1 MTEKNA
7 YEEMHELWYH
17 KELGKLA
24 EWIHWC
30 DAYESGI
37 CDNGGNDKLQILKQ
51 DAWDETTFEEWQNK
65 YLINTQID
73 QAINETYADVV
84 TDIIMGRTGEILTC
98 VQCGKPIPSGEIYH
112 NTGLTLKDDLDGGM
126 IIFCDP
132 RHIECESKYNISNLK

>member
-1 MTEKNA
+1 MAEKSA

-65 YLINTQID
+65 YLTNTHSGEILSD
-73 QAINETYADVV
+73 QYTDVIM
-84 TDIIMGRTGEILTC
+84 DIVMSRTSEILTC
-98 VQCGKPIPSGEIYH
+98 TQCGKTIPSGKEYH
-112 NTGLTLKDDLDGGM
+112 ETGLTVKDELDDGM
-126 IIFCDP
+126 IAFCDP
-132 RHIECESKYNISNLK
+132 RHIECESKYNVPNLK